1 MKQQKTRLFTLLA
14 ALIVC
19 LAGILSTAAQAQSY
33 DVIYGQQNPIP
44 DIAER
49 VRPAVVRV
57 ISSRETW
64 SRQQGRRVEESGY
77 GSGVYIDGEGYVV
90 TNYHVVSDADVVEI
104 ETLAG
109 DRLTVQQ
116 VFSDDSTDLA
126 LLRLEAPLDLEP
138 GPLGDSDALR
148 IGELAV
154 VIGHPGM
161 ADRVFFGTVTAGIVS
176 GLDRRDVNAGNF
188 GRTVNT
194 IQVDAAINPGNSG
207 GALLNTKGQLVG
219 INTLKYTGSTYSSTT
234 YEGLGFAIP
243 IDTAMPLAE
252 QIIEYGE
259 VRRPALGIT
268 CGTFSG
274 PDEPISNYPPASVV
288 ISDVTKGAPAEE
300 AGLMPFDF
308 ITEVDGTR
316 IKSLNDLTAVL
327 DSHKEGDT
335 ITVKVLR
342 YDNTNAIISLLNSLS
357 YGSTYGNIYGSSI
370 YGGGYSSSTKLTYQ
384 ELTFDVT
391 LKVMGSSEIGSTE
404 D

>member
-138 GPLGDSDALR
+138 VPLGDSDALR

-207 GALLNTKGQLVG
+207 GALLNANGELVG
-219 INTLKYTGSTYSSTT
+219 IPTLKAGSEYGEN
-234 YEGLGFAIP
+234 YEGLGFCIP
-243 IDTAMPLAE
+243 VNTVREVVAQLK
-252 QIIEYGE
+252 EYGV
-259 VRRPALGIT
+259 VRRPRMGIRI
-268 CGTFSG
+268 SELDG
-274 PDEPISNYPPASVV
+274 PDELIPGYPPAGLLV
-288 ISDVTKGAPAEE
+288 IEIEEGTPAAQSGLALYDV
-300 AGLMPFDF
+300 
-308 ITEVDGTR
+308 ITHANGTR
-316 IKSLNDLTAVL
+316 VKQFTDLSDLTDTMSAGDVLHLTVCRCYDPAAQTLLDDPQTLEFDIELKVL
-327 DSHKEGDT
+327 D
-335 ITVKVLR
+335 
-342 YDNTNAIISLLNSLS
+342 
-357 YGSTYGNIYGSSI
+357 
-370 YGGGYSSSTKLTYQ
+370 
-384 ELTFDVT
+384 
-391 LKVMGSSEIGSTE
+391 
-404 D
+404 

>member
-1 MKQQKTRLFTLLA
+1 
-14 ALIVC
+14 
-19 LAGILSTAAQAQSY
+19 
-33 DVIYGQQNPIP
+33 
-44 DIAER
+44 
-49 VRPAVVRV
+49 
-57 ISSRETW
+57 
-64 SRQQGRRVEESGY
+64 
-77 GSGVYIDGEGYVV
+77 
-90 TNYHVVSDADVVEI
+90 
-104 ETLAG
+104 
-109 DRLTVQQ
+109 
-116 VFSDDSTDLA
+116 
-126 LLRLEAPLDLEP
+126 
-138 GPLGDSDALR
+138 
-148 IGELAV
+148 
-154 VIGHPGM
+154 
-161 ADRVFFGTVTAGIVS
+161 
-176 GLDRRDVNAGNF
+176 
-188 GRTVNT
+188 
-194 IQVDAAINPGNSG
+194 
-207 GALLNTKGQLVG
+207 
-219 INTLKYTGSTYSSTT
+219 
-234 YEGLGFAIP
+234 
-243 IDTAMPLAE
+243 MPLAE